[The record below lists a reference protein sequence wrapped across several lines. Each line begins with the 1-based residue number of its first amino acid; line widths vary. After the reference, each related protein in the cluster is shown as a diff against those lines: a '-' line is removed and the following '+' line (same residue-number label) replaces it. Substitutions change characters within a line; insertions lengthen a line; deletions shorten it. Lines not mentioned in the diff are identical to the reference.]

1 MHRFFVKK
9 TNFLEDNVTIDGD
22 DVKHIKN
29 VLRLNIEDIISV
41 CDGEKSDYT
50 VKITE
55 IGKDTIKGE
64 IVHREESKSEPPI
77 EVVLFQGIPKS
88 TKMDLITQKATELG
102 IIKIVP
108 VITERTVIKIQDRK
122 KEEKKLE
129 RWQRI
134 AEEASKQS
142 KRGAIP
148 EIGSILTFKEMV
160 SILKDEKFVIVPYE
174 NEKNIGMK
182 EILKSYSDGR
192 INIIVGPEGGFED
205 YEIEQL
211 VDVGARIVTL
221 GPRILRTETAG
232 FTAISIVLYELGDL
246 GVV

>member
-1 MHRFFVKK
+1 MQEIMHRFFVKK

-148 EIGSILTFKEMV
+148 EIGNILTFKEMV
-160 SILKDEKFVIVPYE
+160 SI
-174 NEKNIGMK
+174 
-182 EILKSYSDGR
+182 
-192 INIIVGPEGGFED
+192 
-205 YEIEQL
+205 
-211 VDVGARIVTL
+211 
-221 GPRILRTETAG
+221 
-232 FTAISIVLYELGDL
+232 
-246 GVV
+246 